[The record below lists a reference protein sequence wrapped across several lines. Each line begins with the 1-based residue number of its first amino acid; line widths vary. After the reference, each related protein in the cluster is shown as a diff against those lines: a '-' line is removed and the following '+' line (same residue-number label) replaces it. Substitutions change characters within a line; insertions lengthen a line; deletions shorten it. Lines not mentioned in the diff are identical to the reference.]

1 MRIAILSSHEEVL
14 GFIDNDASESL
25 HYFNDELHIY
35 LKGNA
40 STFTFSVM
48 QQQDTSK
55 YLVVGNHLVF
65 NWNDRDYYM
74 TIEETEQDEDTLKV
88 ISYSGSLELVNE
100 EVSKYSGR
108 KMSFE
113 QYFNVFNTEGTL
125 SLGTNEVS
133 EKTLTF
139 EWTGTTTLLSRLFS
153 LATEFDAEIEFIPI
167 LNNYSLDHIQVN
179 VYREHDDT
187 YQGVGRMHDEIIR
200 YGKEVDSIKKT
211 SSISDMYT
219 AIYPKGKDDLTIESL
234 DGREVLDDNGNVLYF
249 VDKKIIRAK
258 QAQEQF
264 PSTVT
269 GWSQYIVKN
278 YSYDTD
284 NVEMLYGQAL
294 SNLKKNCVPTV
305 EYDMDGY
312 VEANIG
318 DTFRVEDTEFN
329 PPLYLETRVTEM
341 KICTTYL
348 SNSKMKFDNYTEL
361 NSDVSQLLLDKVSKL
376 VENNKKYAVII
387 TTDNGVVLKNSDS
400 QTTLTVIVQDGQN
413 IVTDECNIE
422 WLEVVNG
429 ETIHLSNEKSVIFDA
444 YSFENKINV
453 RVVVSK
459 DGSVKGMNELTITNL
474 SDVYK
479 QSENAIIKVAIE
491 YAKSNSNSDPPI
503 EGWDI
508 NPPDIGD
515 DEYLW
520 QRTTTIKADGSTE
533 STEAIC
539 ITGIKGAD
547 ATIIYIDSTDGNVF
561 KNNAIA
567 TKLKVTVQI
576 GNISITSI
584 DRLKSVYGSSAF
596 LQWSYKGLKGEKV
609 TLRQDDPKIS
619 DDGFTL
625 TIEPKDIDV
634 KGTFTCDLIIE
645 EIIKN
650 GN

>member
-48 QQQDTSK
+48 QQQDASK

-100 EVSKYSGR
+100 EVSKYSGS

-125 SLGTNEVS
+125 SLGINEVS
-133 EKTLTF
+133 DKTLTF
-139 EWTGTTTLLSRLFS
+139 EWTGTATLLSRLFS
-153 LATEFDAEIEFIPI
+153 LATEFDAEIEFIPV

-179 VYREHDDT
+179 AYREHDDT
-187 YQGVGRMHDEIIR
+187 YQGVGRSHDEIIR

-341 KICTTYL
+341 QICTTKL

-413 IVTDECNIE
+413 IVTDQCNIE
-422 WLEVVNG
+422 WSEVVNG

-459 DGSVKGMNELTITNL
+459 DGYVRGMNELTLTNL

-503 EGWDI
+503 EGWEI
-508 NPPDIGD
+508 NPPDVGD

-520 QRTTTIKADGSTE
+520 QRTTTTKADGSTE
-533 STEAIC
+533 STEALC

-561 KNNAIA
+561 KNNAVA

-576 GNISITSI
+576 GNISITGI
-584 DRLKSVYGSSAF
+584 ERLKAVYGHSAF

-609 TLRQDDPKIS
+609 ILSQDDPKIS

-625 TIEPKDIDV
+625 SIEPKDIDV

-645 EIIKN
+645 ELTKN

>member
-234 DGREVLDDNGNVLYF
+234 DGRKVLDDNGNVLYF

-348 SNSKMKFDNYTEL
+348 PNSKMKFDNYTEL

-413 IVTDECNIE
+413 TVTDECNIE

-503 EGWDI
+503 EGWNI
-508 NPPDIGD
+508 SPPDIGD

-561 KNNAIA
+561 KNNAVA

-584 DRLKSVYGSSAF
+584 DRLKAVYGSSAF

-609 TLRQDDPKIS
+609 TLAQDDPKIS

-625 TIEPKDIDV
+625 TVEPKDIDV

>member
-48 QQQDTSK
+48 QQQDASK

-100 EVSKYSGR
+100 EVSKYSGS

-125 SLGTNEVS
+125 SLGINKVS
-133 EKTLTF
+133 DKTLTF
-139 EWTGTTTLLSRLFS
+139 EWTGTATLLSRLFS
-153 LATEFDAEIEFIPI
+153 LATEFDAEIEFIPV

-187 YQGVGRMHDEIIR
+187 YQGVGRSHDEIIR

-269 GWSQYIVKN
+269 GWSKYIVKN

-318 DTFRVEDTEFN
+318 DSFRVEDTEFN

-341 KICTTYL
+341 QICTTNL

-413 IVTDECNIE
+413 IVTDQCNIE
-422 WLEVVNG
+422 WSEVVNG

-459 DGSVKGMNELTITNL
+459 DGYVRGMNELTLTNL

-503 EGWDI
+503 EGWEI
-508 NPPDIGD
+508 NPPDVGD

-520 QRTTTIKADGSTE
+520 QRTTTTKADGSTE
-533 STEAIC
+533 STEALC

-561 KNNAIA
+561 KNNAVA
-567 TKLKVTVQI
+567 TELKVTVQI

-609 TLRQDDPKIS
+609 TLAQDDPKIS
-619 DDGFTL
+619 NDGFTL

-645 EIIKN
+645 ELTKN

>member
-48 QQQDTSK
+48 QQQDASK

-100 EVSKYSGR
+100 EVSKYSGS

-125 SLGTNEVS
+125 SLGINEVS
-133 EKTLTF
+133 DKTLTF
-139 EWTGTTTLLSRLFS
+139 EWTGTATLLSRLFS
-153 LATEFDAEIEFIPI
+153 LATEFDAEIEFIPV

-187 YQGVGRMHDEIIR
+187 YQGVGRSHDEIIR

-269 GWSQYIVKN
+269 GWSKYIVKN

-318 DTFRVEDTEFN
+318 DSFRVEDTEFN

-341 KICTTYL
+341 QICTTNL

-413 IVTDECNIE
+413 IVTDQCNIE
-422 WLEVVNG
+422 WSEVVNG

-459 DGSVKGMNELTITNL
+459 DGYVRGMNELTLTNL

-503 EGWDI
+503 EGWEI
-508 NPPDIGD
+508 NPPDVGD

-520 QRTTTIKADGSTE
+520 QRTTTTKADGSTE
-533 STEAIC
+533 STEALC

-561 KNNAIA
+561 KNNAVA
-567 TKLKVTVQI
+567 TELKVTVQI

-609 TLRQDDPKIS
+609 TLAQDDPKIS
-619 DDGFTL
+619 NDGFTL
-625 TIEPKDIDV
+625 Q
-634 KGTFTCDLIIE
+634 
-645 EIIKN
+645 
-650 GN
+650 

>member
-48 QQQDTSK
+48 QQQDASK

-100 EVSKYSGR
+100 EVSKYSGS

-125 SLGTNEVS
+125 SLGINEVS
-133 EKTLTF
+133 DKTLTF
-139 EWTGTTTLLSRLFS
+139 EWTGTATLLSRLFS
-153 LATEFDAEIEFIPI
+153 LATEFDAEIEFIPV

-187 YQGVGRMHDEIIR
+187 YQGVGRSHDEIIR

-269 GWSQYIVKN
+269 GWSKYIVKN

-318 DTFRVEDTEFN
+318 DSFRVEDTEFN

-341 KICTTYL
+341 QICTTNL

-413 IVTDECNIE
+413 IVTDQCNIE
-422 WLEVVNG
+422 WSEVVNG

-459 DGSVKGMNELTITNL
+459 DGYVRGMNELTLTNL

-503 EGWDI
+503 EGWEI
-508 NPPDIGD
+508 NPPDVGD

-520 QRTTTIKADGSTE
+520 QRTTTTKADGSTE
-533 STEAIC
+533 STEALC

-561 KNNAIA
+561 KNNAVA
-567 TKLKVTVQI
+567 TELKVTVQI

-609 TLRQDDPKIS
+609 TLAQDDPKIS
-619 DDGFTL
+619 NDGFTL

-645 EIIKN
+645 ELTKN

>member
-48 QQQDTSK
+48 QQQDASK

-100 EVSKYSGR
+100 EVSKYSGS

-125 SLGTNEVS
+125 SLGINEVS
-133 EKTLTF
+133 DKTLTF
-139 EWTGTTTLLSRLFS
+139 EWTGTATLLSRLFS
-153 LATEFDAEIEFIPI
+153 LATEFDAEIEFIPV

-187 YQGVGRMHDEIIR
+187 YQGVGRSHDEIIR

-264 PSTVT
+264 PSAVT
-269 GWSQYIVKN
+269 GWSKYIVKN

-318 DTFRVEDTEFN
+318 DSFRVEDTEFN

-341 KICTTYL
+341 QICTTNL

-361 NSDVSQLLLDKVSKL
+361 NSDVSQLLLEKDSKL

-413 IVTDECNIE
+413 IVTDQCNIE
-422 WLEVVNG
+422 WSEVVNG

-459 DGSVKGMNELTITNL
+459 DGYVRGMNELTLTNL

-503 EGWDI
+503 EWWEI
-508 NPPDIGD
+508 NPPDVGD

-520 QRTTTIKADGSTE
+520 QRTTTTKADGSTE
-533 STEAIC
+533 STEALC

-561 KNNAIA
+561 KNNAVA
-567 TKLKVTVQI
+567 TELKVTVQI

-609 TLRQDDPKIS
+609 TLAQDDPKIS
-619 DDGFTL
+619 NDGFTL

-645 EIIKN
+645 ELTKN